1 MGDVPKQLAAAR
13 EVIQRIIRG
22 AEDAIILHNVVHEVC
37 YLLTASTPGVG
48 YNLTHMDARNRL
60 LPILNLE
67 HIHILP
73 DKQLCLSALD
83 IFAQGEKID
92 FTDALEVVYVRTG
105 VADGIYSFDRRIDNI
120 EGANRTA
127 PS

>member
-1 MGDVPKQLAAAR
+1 MKLIDTNVILRYLMGDVPKQLAAAR

-22 AEDAIILHNVVHEVC
+22 EEDAIILHNVGHEVC

-73 DKQLCLSALD
+73 DKQS
-83 IFAQGEKID
+83 
-92 FTDALEVVYVRTG
+92 
-105 VADGIYSFDRRIDNI
+105 
-120 EGANRTA
+120 NRA
-127 PS
+127 FLI